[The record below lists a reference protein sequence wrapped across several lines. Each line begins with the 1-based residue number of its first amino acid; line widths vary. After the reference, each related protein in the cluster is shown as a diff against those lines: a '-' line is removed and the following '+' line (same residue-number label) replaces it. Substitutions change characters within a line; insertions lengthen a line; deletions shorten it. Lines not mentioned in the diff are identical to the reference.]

1 MPLASVQVRS
11 HFLTG
16 HGVESALEALGSILR
31 DLGAGTE
38 PAYWISRADLCIDFA
53 AGWDLLSWDEES
65 WLTHAAKIARYS
77 ERGVGS
83 GWTIGARRT
92 LSARL
97 YNKCLEMRAKG
108 LQRPELIDVW
118 RKNGWDGESQVYR
131 QEFEARK
138 EFLNGLKIQT
148 WDDLKLLCGPIWTY
162 LTVEWLRLVVP
173 NPSDSKRC
181 RWPLHSVW
189 SALSQVPW
197 PDNIGQPIERSAPAY
212 QPSADYAIR
221 QARSALTSFMAVR
234 LMAEGGDALSALYQ
248 EMLEGLAPIARHRGV
263 PTESLLF
270 DEAALKATKAG
281 KPFASV
287 ARTAAQRSNTARR
300 AVQRRVTKKRT
311 RGDGGV

>member
-11 HFLTG
+11 HFLTE
-16 HGVESALEALGSILR
+16 HGVESALKALGGILR
-31 DLGAGTE
+31 DLGAGAE
-38 PAYWISRADLCIDFA
+38 PAYWISRADLCVDFTA
-53 AGWDLLSWDEES
+53 DWDLLSWDEEC
-65 WLTHAAKIARYS
+65 WLTHASKIARYS

-83 GWTIGARRT
+83 GWTIGARGT

-108 LQRPELIDVW
+108 LQRPELIGLW
-118 RKNGWDGESQVYR
+118 RKNGWDRESQVYR

-138 EFLNGLKIQT
+138 DFLNGLKIQT
-148 WDDLKLLCGPIWTY
+148 WDDLKPCCGSIWTY
-162 LTVEWLRLVVP
+162 LTVDWLRLVVP
-173 NPSDSKRC
+173 SPSDSKRC
-181 RWPLHSVW
+181 RWRLHPVW

-197 PDNIGQPIERSAPAY
+197 PEDIGQPVARNAPVY

-248 EMLEGLAPIARHRGV
+248 EMLEGLAPIARYRGV

-287 ARTAAQRSNTARR
+287 AHTAAQRSKTARR
-300 AVQRRVTKKRT
+300 AAQRRVTQKRT
-311 RGDGGV
+311 RSDDGL